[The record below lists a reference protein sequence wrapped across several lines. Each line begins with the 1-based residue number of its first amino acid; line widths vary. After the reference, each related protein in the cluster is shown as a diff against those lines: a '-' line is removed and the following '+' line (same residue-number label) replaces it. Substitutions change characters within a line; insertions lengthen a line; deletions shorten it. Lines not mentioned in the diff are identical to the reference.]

1 MPRSQREAA
10 IEHGLRFVGKPYY
23 WGGQG
28 PMGLDCSGLMVE
40 ITRATGLIGRKNDY
54 KASQLY
60 ILFHSKLVPR
70 PTAGPG
76 MMVFFGE
83 DIEHI
88 THVGMVVEVLVDQ
101 TVLVLEAAGG
111 GSGVDT
117 EEEAQ
122 ARDAMVTIR
131 PMRSD
136 LVAVVDP
143 FA

>member
-10 IEHGLRFVGKPYY
+10 IEHGQEFIGEPYY

-40 ITRATGLIGRKNDY
+40 ILRATGLIGRKNDY
-54 KASQLY
+54 TAAQLY
-60 ILFHSKLVPR
+60 MLFHSKLVPR
-70 PTAGPG
+70 PTASPG
-76 MMVFFGE
+76 MMVFFGN
-83 DIEHI
+83 DVEHI
-88 THVGMVVEVLVDQ
+88 THVGMVVEVLEDQ

-117 EEEAQ
+117 PEEAQ
-122 ARDAMVTIR
+122 KKDAMVTIR

-136 LVAVVDP
+136 AIAVVDP

>member
-1 MPRSQREAA
+1 MPRNKRKVA
-10 IEHGLRFVGKPYY
+10 IEHGKRFIGKPYY

-40 ITRATGLIGRKNDY
+40 ICRATKVIGRKSDY
-54 KASQLY
+54 TASQLY
-60 ILFHSKLVPR
+60 QLFQHKIIHRTL
-70 PTAGPG
+70 AGPG
-76 MMVFFGE
+76 MMAFFGT
-83 DIEHI
+83 DTEHI
-88 THVGMVVEVLVDQ
+88 THVGMVVEVLEDS

-111 GSGVDT
+111 ERGMDT
-117 EEEAQ
+117 PEEAQ
-122 ARDAMVTIR
+122 KRDAMVTIR

>member
-1 MPRSQREAA
+1 MPQDKREAA
-10 IEHGLRFVGKPYY
+10 IEHGLRFIGKPYY

-40 ITRATGLIGRKNDY
+40 IMRATDKIGRKDDY
-54 KASQLY
+54 TASQLY
-60 ILFHSKLVPR
+60 MLFHSKLVPR
-70 PTAGPG
+70 PLAGPG
-76 MMVFFGE
+76 MMAFFGGSI
-83 DIEHI
+83 DHI
-88 THVGMVVEVLVDQ
+88 THVGMVVDVLEDS
-101 TVLVLEAAGG
+101 TVLVLEAVGG